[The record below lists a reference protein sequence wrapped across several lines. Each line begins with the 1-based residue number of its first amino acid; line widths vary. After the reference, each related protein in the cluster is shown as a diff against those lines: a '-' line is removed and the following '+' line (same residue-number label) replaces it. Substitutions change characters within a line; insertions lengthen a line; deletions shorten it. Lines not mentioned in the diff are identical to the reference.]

1 MKKSFGKRNH
11 MSKNFHKTPYN
22 IKDDNNI
29 QSNVNEFIFD
39 SSDNNNVKDPP
50 IWMTPETKE
59 IKDNKK
65 RFNKEILDYVYYI
78 IPNDETLSK
87 CQETIDLL
95 VKIIKK
101 NKPSW
106 QVILFGS
113 YSQNIPTI
121 FSDIDILIVCDYNK
135 DFQLKEMYNL
145 MNILKD
151 EKFCDKI
158 KLVKANVPIIKSTC
172 SITGINLDISI
183 NKENGIHAIE
193 VVKKILKKYK
203 ILKPSV
209 IILKILLKKFELNE
223 SSTGGMG
230 SFLLF
235 HLLYFFFI
243 YKFKIKKSEEKNE
256 YSPDFKVSPE
266 KIISNNILDKKEI
279 VNFDLNY
286 DIKRDEKNKGNENNI
301 KIENLTINE
310 ENKLKD
316 ESSLIKKE
324 NKTND
329 HNNNYKNLGNNNDE
343 NSKDDDN
350 INNND
355 NQKEKENDDN
365 YKDIGEFILS
375 FLKFYGYEFDYI
387 NKGFSLNDNY
397 FGKIFNKEERNDIK
411 YNKNL
416 CVESIIEKGRDI
428 GFPCYN
434 YETIKNLFK
443 AVYNKINSEFEK
455 NNCSIFQSLGFPTNK
470 EN

>member
-11 MSKNFHKTPYN
+11 KSKNFHKKPYN

-29 QSNVNEFIFD
+29 QSNINEFIFD
-39 SSDNNNVKDPP
+39 SRDNNNVKDPP

-106 QVILFGS
+106 QVIVFGS

-310 ENKLKD
+310 EN
-316 ESSLIKKE
+316 
-324 NKTND
+324 
-329 HNNNYKNLGNNNDE
+329 
-343 NSKDDDN
+343 N

-397 FGKIFNKEERNDIK
+397 FGKIFNKEEKNDIK

>member
-1 MKKSFGKRNH
+1 MKKSFGKKNNVG
-11 MSKNFHKTPYN
+11 KNFHKKLFDSKN
-22 IKDDNNI
+22 INNT
-29 QSNVNEFIFD
+29 QNNVNEFIFD
-39 SSDNNNVKDPP
+39 SNDNNNNEKVP
-50 IWMTPETKE
+50 IWMNPETKE
-59 IKDNKK
+59 IKDNKR
-65 RFNKEILDYVYYI
+65 RFNKEIIDFVYYI
-78 IPNDETLSK
+78 IPNDEILTK

-95 VKIIKK
+95 IKIIKK
-101 NKPSW
+101 NKPNW
-106 QVILFGS
+106 QVIVFGS

-121 FSDIDILIVCDYNK
+121 FSDIDILIICDYNK

-151 EKFCDKI
+151 EKFSDKI
-158 KLVKANVPIIKSTC
+158 KLVKAKIPIIKTTC
-172 SITGINLDISI
+172 SITGINLDISM
-183 NKENGIHAIE
+183 NKENGFHAIE

-203 ILKPSV
+203 ILKPSL
-209 IILKILLKKFELNE
+209 ILFKILLKKFSLNE

-243 YKFKIKKSEEKNE
+243 HKFKIKNSEEKNE
-256 YSPDFKVSPE
+256 YSPDFKVLPE
-266 KIISNNILDKKEI
+266 NIINNNILDRKAI
-279 VNFDLNY
+279 INFDLNY
-286 DIKRDEKNKGNENNI
+286 DIKSDESNKENENNI

-316 ESSLIKKE
+316 ECNSIKIE
-324 NKTND
+324 NKIND
-329 HNNNYKNLGNNNDE
+329 YNNNYKNLGNNNK
-343 NSKDDDN
+343 NFKDDDN

-355 NQKEKENDDN
+355 TRKEKDIYDN
-365 YKDIGEFILS
+365 YMDIGGFILS
-375 FLKFYGYEFDYI
+375 FLQFFGCEFDYI

-397 FGKIFNKEERNDIK
+397 FGNIFNKEERNDIQH
-411 YNKNL
+411 NKNL

-455 NNCSIFQSLGFPTNK
+455 NNCSILQSLGFPTNK